1 MFKYI
6 THIMAMMVVC
16 ITVNASNELSYDLL
30 EKNLKTYQQKIQTI
44 RQNLDSSIFDDQ
56 ELLLKL
62 DFDADTVIQFMQE
75 KVAFQPYQGLLRGVQ
90 GTLNSRAGNSLDQ
103 SILLAKLLK
112 DAGFEA
118 RIARG
123 VLTEEQSLK
132 LLMQSSNAS
141 IPQNI
146 GNGEGFDRAVSAL
159 EKKNPDSKPGFSS
172 RFRGLLE
179 SSVSLF
185 STKASRL
192 M

>member
-90 GTLNSRAGNSLDQ
+90 GTLNSRS
-103 SILLAKLLK
+103 
-112 DAGFEA
+112 
-118 RIARG
+118 RIPWIKVFYWR
-123 VLTEEQSLK
+123 
-132 LLMQSSNAS
+132 NY
-141 IPQNI
+141 
-146 GNGEGFDRAVSAL
+146 
-159 EKKNPDSKPGFSS
+159 
-172 RFRGLLE
+172 
-179 SSVSLF
+179 
-185 STKASRL
+185 
-192 M
+192 